1 GRPRAGP
8 GRGVRRPPVDRQE
21 PAARRCA
28 RRAPR
33 DLAGLGEPATGRG
46 GPPHPGGAGA
56 AGDGVIRREGAL
68 RLGPGGE
75 FDRLRAIFASL
86 GAAGRGLGD
95 DCALIRIGSRTLAL
109 SIDLSLEGVHFRT
122 DWLSFREIGWRA
134 TAAALADLAAESAQP
149 LGVLVS
155 LGMPSNVQR
164 ATGNASPDV
173 QIMAGV
179 GAAARSVGAS
189 VLGGDLARA
198 SRCLVD
204 VCALG
209 VAQRPVRRGGARPGD
224 GLWVTG
230 RLGGAGLAL
239 AALRG
244 GRRLAPVLRRR
255 FAHPVPRIAA
265 GRWLARRGARAMI
278 DISDGLAG
286 DAGHLAAASGVGVA
300 IELERVPCWPGVTP
314 FAAVR
319 SGEEYELLVAM
330 PRRFGPADAK
340 AFGRATGLP
349 LTRIG
354 ACTAGRGVRV
364 TYDGRPITPPPGF

>member
-1 GRPRAGP
+1 M
-8 GRGVRRPPVDRQE
+8 
-21 PAARRCA
+21 
-28 RRAPR
+28 
-33 DLAGLGEPATGRG
+33 TGRS
-46 GPPHPGGAGA
+46 
-56 AGDGVIRREGAL
+56 L

-75 FDRLRAIFASL
+75 FDRLRAIFAAL
-86 GAAGRGLGD
+86 GTAGRDLGD
-95 DCALIRIGSRTLAL
+95 DCALLSVGGRTLAI

-122 DWLSFREIGWRA
+122 DWLALREIGWRA
-134 TAAALADLAAESAQP
+134 TAAALSDLAAEGATP

-155 LGMPSNVQR
+155 LGVPGNRQR
-164 ATGNASPDV
+164 RTGNASPAV

-189 VLGGDLARA
+189 VLGGDLVR
-198 SRCLVD
+198 SPRYLVD
-204 VCALG
+204 VCVLG
-209 VAQRPVRRGGARPGD
+209 VAQRPVRRSGARPGD

-239 AALRG
+239 AALRAG
-244 GRRLAPVLRRR
+244 RGRRFAPALRRR
-255 FAHPVPRIAA
+255 FARPVPRIAA

-286 DAGHLAAASGVGVA
+286 DAGHVAAASGVGVA

-314 FAAVR
+314 LAAVR

-330 PRRFGPADAK
+330 PRRFGTAGAK

-354 ACTAGRGVRV
+354 ACIAGRGVRM
-364 TYDGRPITPPPGF
+364 THDGRPITPPPGFDHFPAQ

>member
-1 GRPRAGP
+1 VRGRS
-8 GRGVRRPPVDRQE
+8 
-21 PAARRCA
+21 
-28 RRAPR
+28 
-33 DLAGLGEPATGRG
+33 
-46 GPPHPGGAGA
+46 
-56 AGDGVIRREGAL
+56 L
-68 RLGPGGE
+68 RLGRGGE
-75 FDRLRAIFASL
+75 FDRLRAIFAAL
-86 GAAGRGLGD
+86 GAAGRDLGD
-95 DCALIRIGSRTLAL
+95 DCALLSVGGRTLAI

-122 DWLSFREIGWRA
+122 DWLALREIGWRA
-134 TAAALADLAAESAQP
+134 TAAALSDLAAEGATP

-155 LGMPSNVQR
+155 LGVPGNPKGLPDGRRQR
-164 ATGNASPDV
+164 RAGNASPAV

-189 VLGGDLARA
+189 VLGGDLVR
-198 SRCLVD
+198 SPRYLVD
-204 VCALG
+204 VCVLG
-209 VAQRPVRRGGARPGD
+209 VGARPGD

-239 AALRG
+239 AALRAG
-244 GRRLAPVLRRR
+244 RGRRLAPAVRRR
-255 FAHPVPRIAA
+255 FARPVPRIAA

-364 TYDGRPITPPPGF
+364 TYDGRPITPPPGFDHFPAR

>member
-1 GRPRAGP
+1 M
-8 GRGVRRPPVDRQE
+8 
-21 PAARRCA
+21 
-28 RRAPR
+28 
-33 DLAGLGEPATGRG
+33 TGRS
-46 GPPHPGGAGA
+46 
-56 AGDGVIRREGAL
+56 L

-75 FDRLRAIFASL
+75 FDRLRAIFVAL
-86 GAAGRGLGD
+86 GTAGRDLGD
-95 DCALIRIGSRTLAL
+95 DCALLSIGGRTLAI

-122 DWLSFREIGWRA
+122 DWLALREIGWRA
-134 TAAALADLAAESAQP
+134 TAAALSDLAAEGATP

-155 LGMPSNVQR
+155 LGVPGNRQR
-164 ATGNASPDV
+164 RTGNASPAV

-189 VLGGDLARA
+189 VLGGDLVR
-198 SRCLVD
+198 SPRYLVD
-204 VCALG
+204 VCVLG
-209 VAQRPVRRGGARPGD
+209 VAQRPVRRSGARPGD

-239 AALRG
+239 AALRAG
-244 GRRLAPVLRRR
+244 PRGRLAPALRRR
-255 FAHPVPRIAA
+255 FARPVPRIAA

-314 FAAVR
+314 LAAVR

-330 PRRFGPADAK
+330 PRRFGTAGAK

-354 ACTAGRGVRV
+354 ACIAGRGVRM
-364 TYDGRPITPPPGF
+364 THDGRPITPPPGFDHFPAQ

>member
-1 GRPRAGP
+1 
-8 GRGVRRPPVDRQE
+8 V
-21 PAARRCA
+21 
-28 RRAPR
+28 
-33 DLAGLGEPATGRG
+33 TGRS
-46 GPPHPGGAGA
+46 
-56 AGDGVIRREGAL
+56 L

-75 FDRLRAIFASL
+75 FDRLRAIFVAL
-86 GAAGRGLGD
+86 GTAGRDLGD
-95 DCALIRIGSRTLAL
+95 DCALLSIGGRTLAI

-122 DWLSFREIGWRA
+122 DWLALREIGWRA
-134 TAAALADLAAESAQP
+134 TAAALSDLAAEGATP

-155 LGMPSNVQR
+155 LGVPGNRQR
-164 ATGNASPDV
+164 RTGNASPAV

-189 VLGGDLARA
+189 VLGGDLVR
-198 SRCLVD
+198 SPRYLVD
-204 VCALG
+204 VCVLG
-209 VAQRPVRRGGARPGD
+209 VAQRPVRRSGARPGD

-239 AALRG
+239 AALRAARG
-244 GRRLAPVLRRR
+244 GRGGRGGRLAPALRRR
-255 FAHPVPRIAA
+255 FARPVPRIAA

-314 FAAVR
+314 LAAVR

-330 PRRFGPADAK
+330 PRRFGTAGAK

-354 ACTAGRGVRV
+354 ACIAGRGVRM
-364 TYDGRPITPPPGF
+364 THDGRPITPPPGFDHFPAQ